1 MKPRLGVELGV
12 EALPKKRAE
21 GRRAAAS
28 TRTSK
33 RGSRRFPT
41 IWHACAG
48 FENVR
53 LRIAQKKAAA
63 NDDCGRWRRVTTL
76 HASRRHPGSS
86 FAGVHLARKGGTLAR
101 LSAQALISRLRRLV
115 HALFCKELPRG
126 PPSLSPSPSSEPL
139 LAFTYLQAG
148 PPPPRRHHACYS
160 LSQQHPVLGASL
172 SLRPSTIEAPSHLRL
187 RACLDSF
194 IRGHSRHLFK
204 TAHLN
209 DLPL

>member
-1 MKPRLGVELGV
+1 MEEQRMNCRAFLMKPRLGVELGV

-76 HASRRHPGSS
+76 HASRRHPRLFFCWRAFGKEGRDPGAAVGPS
-86 FAGVHLARKGGTLAR
+86 FDFQT
-101 LSAQALISRLRRLV
+101 
-115 HALFCKELPRG
+115 
-126 PPSLSPSPSSEPL
+126 PP
-139 LAFTYLQAG
+139 
-148 PPPPRRHHACYS
+148 
-160 LSQQHPVLGASL
+160 LGAMPFSARSCREGL
-172 SLRPSTIEAPSHLRL
+172 LRL
-187 RACLDSF
+187 RLRLHLSHCSHSPTCRLACHRLVA
-194 IRGHSRHLFK
+194 IML
-204 TAHLN
+204 AILHLN
-209 DLPL
+209 SILS